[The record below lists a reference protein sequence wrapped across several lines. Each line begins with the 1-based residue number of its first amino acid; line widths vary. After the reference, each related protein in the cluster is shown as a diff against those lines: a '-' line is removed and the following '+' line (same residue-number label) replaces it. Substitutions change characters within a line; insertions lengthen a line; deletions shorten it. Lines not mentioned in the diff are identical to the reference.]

1 MNRIGIFEMFLGK
14 YGGLFG
20 IWQKYLMS
28 FGGYLEFDKIDIL
41 LSQICYAIGQ
51 IFIVTK
57 WPNIEK

>member
-1 MNRIGIFEMFLGK
+1 MFLGK

-41 LSQICYAIGQ
+41 LLQICYAIGQ